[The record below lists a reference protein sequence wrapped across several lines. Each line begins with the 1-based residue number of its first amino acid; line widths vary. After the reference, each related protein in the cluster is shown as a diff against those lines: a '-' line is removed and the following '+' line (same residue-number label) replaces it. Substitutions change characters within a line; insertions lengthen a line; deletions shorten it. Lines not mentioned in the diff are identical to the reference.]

1 MHLVFSYRCT
11 STSTNPDDA
20 FEELM
25 RHVDF
30 MALRLP
36 CDVSQALATHAH
48 KLGKSKTAFVRDL
61 VASAIGVTIDP
72 ATDLRTKVARVA
84 MRTAKAA

>member
-1 MHLVFSYRCT
+1 
-11 STSTNPDDA
+11 
-20 FEELM
+20 M

-36 CDVSQALATHAH
+36 CDVSQALAVHARQ
-48 KLGKSKTAFVRDL
+48 LGKTKTAFVRDL

-72 ATDLRTKVARVA
+72 ATDLRTKAARIA
-84 MRTAKAA
+84 MSTAKAA